1 MNDLNRSI
9 LYMLEVIPENRKDLR
24 EHLSSYLRKSYSDDY

>member
-24 EHLSSYLRKSYSDDY
+24 EHLSSYLRKSYSDDF